1 MNSMETMDDAD
12 ARIFSFHDG
21 NKSKPDDKKVRTRR
35 SLCKTV
41 NRVANKLNA
50 NSNSNNKGPKEFS
63 IIGTNANCLVTK
75 HESLMNVLNTFLP
88 SILTIQET
96 FYNKKGMIKLKGYQ
110 IFEVIR
116 EERKGGGLITAVS
129 DDLSPVL
136 VTDRETSSEI
146 LTVQADVNG
155 TSVRIINAYGPQES
169 NDKYNEEIL
178 TFWNDLEN
186 EVLKYFENKCA
197 VLLQLDANAKVGQ

>member
-1 MNSMETMDDAD
+1 
-12 ARIFSFHDG
+12 
-21 NKSKPDDKKVRTRR
+21 
-35 SLCKTV
+35 
-41 NRVANKLNA
+41 
-50 NSNSNNKGPKEFS
+50 
-63 IIGTNANCLVTK
+63 
-75 HESLMNVLNTFLP
+75 
-88 SILTIQET
+88 
-96 FYNKKGMIKLKGYQ
+96 MIKLKGYQ